1 MGKKKVKRIGKR
13 QLDNVKKSRKLIYIG
28 FVVII
33 FLVVF
38 VSVYFSKQSDH
49 SGSQGRAVSNPCDA
63 DTCSQHSNAGN
74 CHCHGRCDTAG
85 CRCHHRH

>member
-28 FVVII
+28 CVVLV
-33 FLVVF
+33 FLL
-38 VSVYFSKQSDH
+38 VYAAVYLSRLGDH
-49 SGSQGRAVSNPCDA
+49 SGNQGRVVGNPCD
-63 DTCSQHSNAGN
+63 TGCFRHPESGV